1 MSSILLKTSNVHSKP
16 LHNGGI
22 GSNGDLRKGS
32 SFYLCFTVTQRTNK
46 LMFHT
51 VKKHSKHQQENYD
64 LIKSLQ
70 KEGLGYRK
78 ISKLLNERGIKTSK
92 GNTWTNTK
100 VFSVLKRYKEREER
114 LELINREYEPVWG
127 RMKVIKIY

>member
-1 MSSILLKTSNVHSKP
+1 
-16 LHNGGI
+16 
-22 GSNGDLRKGS
+22 
-32 SFYLCFTVTQRTNK
+32 
-46 LMFHT
+46 MFHT
-51 VKKHSKHQQENYD
+51 VKKYSKHQQENYD

-114 LELINREYEPVWG
+114 IELINKEYEPEWG
-127 RMKVIKIY
+127 KMEVRWEKNV

>member
-1 MSSILLKTSNVHSKP
+1 
-16 LHNGGI
+16 
-22 GSNGDLRKGS
+22 
-32 SFYLCFTVTQRTNK
+32 
-46 LMFHT
+46 MFHT
-51 VKKHSKHQQENYD
+51 VKKYSKHQQENYD

>member
-1 MSSILLKTSNVHSKP
+1 
-16 LHNGGI
+16 
-22 GSNGDLRKGS
+22 
-32 SFYLCFTVTQRTNK
+32 
-46 LMFHT
+46 MFHT
-51 VKKHSKHQQENYD
+51 VKKYSKHQQENYD

-78 ISKLLNERGIKTSK
+78 ISKLLNEKSIKTSK

-127 RMKVIKIY
+127 KMKVIKIY